1 MEHLGGA
8 IAQTSATLVLQI
20 EANLL
25 RRIPMA
31 KPRTVEQI
39 QRDRIRKYTELLK
52 IEYRLMSKVR
62 PPRALT
68 RIRERARQ
76 SSDPRDSSFRDSA
89 LR

>member
-1 MEHLGGA
+1 MEHLGGS

-52 IEYRLMSKVR
+52 IEYRLISKVR

>member
-1 MEHLGGA
+1 
-8 IAQTSATLVLQI
+8 
-20 EANLL
+20 
-25 RRIPMA
+25 MA
-31 KPRTVEQI
+31 KPPTAEQI

-52 IEYRLMSKVR
+52 IEYRLISKVR

-76 SSDPRDSSFRDSA
+76 SSDPRDSSFRDAA